1 MIRTGRMRLRHGLRA
16 PAAGVR
22 GCIRTNGICPSLG
35 PTRHEHPELG
45 GDHIEP
51 FGHVFAD
58 PGHLAAAARALRA
71 GGFDH
76 PFDPGQMQRQVRRQV
91 AAIALGLT
99 GRFRPRAP
107 QCRLG
112 LVPHAASSTPWASSA
127 SSSGKLNWSG
137 DSFSERLPNFSRC
150 AVREAY
156 LPAAGWP
163 LALRRAPPRPAPG
176 GLSAGRFLGRDW
188 RYPYDGVN
196 HNTPHSTSKNRGILK
211 NLANHPAASGRR
223 ARSGR
228 TSRQSFVGQ
237 TVPRTVS

>member
-1 MIRTGRMRLRHGLRA
+1 MNSSVGSPPGTTCQHDPNSAHA
-16 PAAGVR
+16 PAPRLASTGGR
-22 GCIRTNGICPSLG
+22 RSGLHSDQWLCPSLG

-107 QCRLG
+107 QRPAVPPRPCASRGLEHALG
-112 LVPHAASSTPWASSA
+112 QFGIFQRQVELVRRQLLGAFAE
-127 SSSGKLNWSG
+127 L
-137 DSFSERLPNFSRC
+137 
-150 AVREAY
+150 
-156 LPAAGWP
+156 
-163 LALRRAPPRPAPG
+163 LALRGA
-176 GLSAGRFLGRDW
+176 
-188 RYPYDGVN
+188 
-196 HNTPHSTSKNRGILK
+196 
-211 NLANHPAASGRR
+211 
-223 ARSGR
+223 
-228 TSRQSFVGQ
+228 
-237 TVPRTVS
+237 